1 MPALSDL
8 MKVNLTKLLHENL
21 LKYDAVF
28 SWIEDNV
35 PEEDRTTKSKDFI
48 RTLTVVLTEASIDE
62 VKGVI
67 TLNESV
73 FTERCSVLKK
83 FVDANIEREKQVLY
97 ALQQLMVQLEHP
109 SKLLVTIFQCL
120 YNSDVISEEGFDAWS
135 KCTDPA
141 EQDGKGVACQ
151 STTHFFT
158 WMRENDDPDDG
169 EDEE

>member
-1 MPALSDL
+1 MSARATADL
-8 MKVNLTKLLHENL
+8 KNRKLKLTWL
-21 LKYDAVF
+21 
-28 SWIEDNV
+28 
-35 PEEDRTTKSKDFI
+35 FI
-48 RTLTVVLTEASIDE
+48 SE
-62 VKGVI
+62 
-67 TLNESV
+67 
-73 FTERCSVLKK
+73 
-83 FVDANIEREKQVLY
+83 
-97 ALQQLMVQLEHP
+97 
-109 SKLLVTIFQCL
+109 LLVTIFQCL